1 MNCKLRL
8 RELKINFHKLHFVHE
23 LQTAL
28 ALWKYYDNDNEV
40 VNSRTRSVHFT
51 ALAISRKATLFI
63 SLKNCRLRR
72 QFFQTGTP
80 VLKSQ
85 YVLLNDE

>member
-40 VNSRTRSVHFT
+40 VNSRTHSVQFT
-51 ALAISRKATLFI
+51 A
-63 SLKNCRLRR
+63 
-72 QFFQTGTP
+72 
-80 VLKSQ
+80 
-85 YVLLNDE
+85 